1 MKRVGSYP
9 IGVRRVA
16 ALFAGATCLA
26 LADPAEA
33 LNVTIGSITYDLQV
47 QSAGQSY
54 LGLQSSI
61 ETSPWWTS
69 DGSSQATAFQFADA
83 YLAAAGP
90 TDTPLFFAYSEPSP
104 AFISYGEPT
113 GGFFGDFDLFQ
124 GQDAYSAVVASG
136 TQSDA
141 SPLGI
146 TDTATTTGPYS
157 GFRIVTGTEVPE
169 INGSVLARLFLV
181 MGVLYLG
188 LAELRRRRRHSCATA

>member
-1 MKRVGSYP
+1 
-9 IGVRRVA
+9 VA

-90 TDTPLFFAYSEPSP
+90 TDAPLFFAYSEPSF
-104 AFISYGEPT
+104 AIISYGEPT
-113 GGFFGDFDLFQ
+113 GGVFGDFDLF
-124 GQDAYSAVVASG
+124 QDAYSAVVASG
-136 TQSDA
+136 TQSEA
-141 SPLGI
+141 SPFRI
-146 TDTATTTGPYS
+146 TDTATTTAPYS